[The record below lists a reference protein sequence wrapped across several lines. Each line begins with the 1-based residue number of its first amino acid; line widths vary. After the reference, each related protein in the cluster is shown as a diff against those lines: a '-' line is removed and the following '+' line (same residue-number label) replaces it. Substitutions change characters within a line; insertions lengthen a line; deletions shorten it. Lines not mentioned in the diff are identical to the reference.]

1 MIHVTPITIEAI
13 GPAAYGEK
21 YNVFITDNKAFAE
34 LMTKGLHIPIFELT
48 KGSRGGR
55 EVPFYMFQAVEDD
68 YADNY
73 MLAMQKYQQMF
84 PEFEIKFVEPEDQEA
99 YEEYI
104 R

>member
-1 MIHVTPITIEAI
+1 MIRVTPITIDT
-13 GPAAYGEK
+13 GRDK
-21 YNVFITDNKAFAE
+21 YNVFITNNMTFAE

-48 KGSRGGR
+48 KGPHGRRG
-55 EVPFYMFQAVEDD
+55 VPFYMFQAVEDD
-68 YADNY
+68 YVDNY

-84 PEFEIKFVEPEDQEA
+84 PKFEIKFVEPEDQEA